1 LTDAVAVS
9 ICIPCLNGAAHLES
23 AVRSALGQTHADVE
37 VVICENASTDASL
50 QVAAGLAAEDAR
62 VRVHRNPRTLPMA
75 RNWNVAVAQA
85 RGEHYVLL
93 SADDLLAPTFVERC
107 LAVFAQHPELGHVW
121 TERTD
126 IDEAGAVVHH
136 ESYFAADCLMPAP
149 IEGRINLVAG
159 HLVPSQALVRRACW
173 EALGGYDERY
183 DFCHDRHFAARV
195 GLDWDTAYL
204 RDPLSSYRRH
214 AAATTTRFVADKLGV
229 MELYRMRLD
238 LLRERPELAE
248 LRPLAEY
255 DLARLCA
262 AYAEIYR
269 AAGDARMAAGYEHLG
284 KSFALA
290 DGDLHAAILGRTG
303 GIPVGAQ
310 RLDEV
315 PA

>member
-136 ESYFAADCLMPAP
+136 EPYFAADCLMPAP

-204 RDPLSSYRRH
+204 RDPLSSYRLH